1 MLKSLVMMV
10 MNVLLTVVIALKVA
24 NISLSILNRIKI
36 VQLGLL
42 MNVPAIP
49 NAMMVMLVLMILAVE
64 EAATL

>member
-24 NISLSILNRIKI
+24 NISLLILNRMKI

-42 MNVPAIP
+42 MNAPKIP
-49 NAMMVMLVLMILAVE
+49 NAMMVMLVLIILAVE